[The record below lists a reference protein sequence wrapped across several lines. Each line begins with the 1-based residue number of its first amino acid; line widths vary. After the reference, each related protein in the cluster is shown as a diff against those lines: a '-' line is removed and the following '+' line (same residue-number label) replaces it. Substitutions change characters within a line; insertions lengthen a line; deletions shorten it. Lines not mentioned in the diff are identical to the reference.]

1 MNENNLIG
9 EDHIKDFFRSKLFT
23 GLYTN
28 LKEPLHSFPISYR
41 IDNRKSVSD
50 PIGMKANNLLTKWH
64 IISVSKD
71 YLEIIYKT
79 FLEMDLNLKQIV
91 SSNYATSLAVLNE
104 EESDQ
109 GAITIEVQKNKTVFF
124 FIKKKKKK
132 KKKDGDE
139 DEERRKKKAAW
150 CVCAH

>member
-1 MNENNLIG
+1 MLLRKFGSSGSIIDFLPKKFFTVAQPLKRVNENNIIS

-23 GLYTN
+23 GLYTK

-71 YLEIIYKT
+71 YLELIY
-79 FLEMDLNLKQIV
+79 
-91 SSNYATSLAVLNE
+91 
-104 EESDQ
+104 
-109 GAITIEVQKNKTVFF
+109 
-124 FIKKKKKK
+124 
-132 KKKDGDE
+132 
-139 DEERRKKKAAW
+139 
-150 CVCAH
+150 